1 MAWASKAA
9 QTQVARA
16 GGQVDQANLLNQQ
29 LGGQRNQFGA
39 NAAQQY
45 GVLSPEVSSLLNSP
59 GFDPATLSAITNS
72 TMGAAVTPFDTAA
85 TEANNQTAR
94 TRNSAGISESQDQL
108 AIDKSKAASGAAN
121 QVTMENAAQKN
132 LEQQRGLQLGESLYG
147 TNTGGQ
153 LTSGQQQI
161 GALGAGTSA
170 INAGTGATEA
180 QNAASGPSWLQAL
193 TGIGSML
200 QGGANSYVNAGK
212 GGK

>member
-16 GGQVDQANLLNQQ
+16 GNQTDLANQLAGQ

-72 TMGAAVTPFDTAA
+72 TMGAAVTPFDSAA

-94 TRNSAGISESQDQL
+94 TRNSAGISEAQDQL

-132 LEQQRGLQLGESLYG
+132 LEQARGLDLGKSLYSENVSGQLG
-147 TNTGGQ
+147 TG
-153 LTSGQQQI
+153 SQQI
-161 GALGAGTSA
+161 GALGAGTNA

-193 TGIGSML
+193 TGIGSMISAPV
-200 QGGANSYVNAGK
+200 GGGVRLG